1 MGGLWHCSVAPLV
14 SSSQHTC
21 SHPAE
26 VEDKRQALED
36 EVAQLRRQTVRWRR
50 RVDAGEQQ
58 RKKLQA
64 QLNMMAQM
72 QGSKA
77 DKSKL
82 DRLEQSLSQ
91 AKSDQHMLMRQVK
104 KLEEQLEESNRLL
117 RHARAG
123 DSARSLREN
132 GPSLWPK
139 AVDPALWNAHAS
151 ISSTE
156 APTSSAPSSPSAD
169 SRIEKACPS
178 TPSTGSPPC
187 C

>member
-1 MGGLWHCSVAPLV
+1 MDGLWHCSVAPLV

-123 DSARSLREN
+123 DSAAGDNGYVQFLQTGECRRAPLLLR
-132 GPSLWPK
+132 LLVWKHK
-139 AVDPALWNAHAS
+139 ASCGCVHV
-151 ISSTE
+151 
-156 APTSSAPSSPSAD
+156 
-169 SRIEKACPS
+169 RV
-178 TPSTGSPPC
+178 
-187 C
+187 